1 MPVSHK
7 MTSVLS
13 AIVHPGMAALG
24 RLTQEN
30 LQFQPGLNK
39 NWTQSPNQQQRLEK
53 KYVMETALLDLN
65 GSVLSGFITALTLPL
80 GPQAGSVYCEVP

>member
-13 AIVHPGMAALG
+13 VTVYPQMAALG
-24 RLTQEN
+24 RLMR
-30 LQFQPGLNK
+30 GLNK
-39 NWTQSPNQQQRLEK
+39 NRTQGPNQQQRLEK